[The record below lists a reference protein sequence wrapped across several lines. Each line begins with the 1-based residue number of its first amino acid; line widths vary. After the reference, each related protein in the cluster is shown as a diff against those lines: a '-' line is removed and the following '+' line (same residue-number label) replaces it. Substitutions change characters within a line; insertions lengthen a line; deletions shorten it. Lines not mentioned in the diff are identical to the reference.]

1 MQLLLAL
8 LMLMRLLV
16 TAQVLLLRVFRGN
29 LAENLM
35 GQDNNPKTITIND
48 VEYDAT
54 TFTDEQVILTN
65 HCLDLD
71 RKISNMNFQLQQ
83 LQVGKDSFLKM
94 LTESLE
100 TVEVV
105 SD

>member
-1 MQLLLAL
+1 MSKDTNKSQ
-8 LMLMRLLV
+8 M
-16 TAQVLLLRVFRGN
+16 
-29 LAENLM
+29 
-35 GQDNNPKTITIND
+35 ITID
-48 VEYDAT
+48 GVEHDTA
-54 TFTDEQVILTN
+54 TFTEEQIAMTN

>member
-1 MQLLLAL
+1 MSK
-8 LMLMRLLV
+8 
-16 TAQVLLLRVFRGN
+16 
-29 LAENLM
+29 
-35 GQDNNPKTITIND
+35 DNKSQMITIND

-54 TFTDEQVILTN
+54 TFTEEQVVLTN

-71 RKISNMNFQLQQ
+71 KKIGNMNFQLQQ

-100 TVEVV
+100 TVDDSFERQP
-105 SD
+105 D

>member
-1 MQLLLAL
+1 
-8 LMLMRLLV
+8 
-16 TAQVLLLRVFRGN
+16 
-29 LAENLM
+29 M
-35 GQDNNPKTITIND
+35 GKDNKPQMITIND

-54 TFTDEQVILTN
+54 TFTDEQVIFTN

-71 RKISNMNFQLQQ
+71 KKIGNINFQLQQ

-100 TVEVV
+100 PVAE
-105 SD
+105 

>member
-1 MQLLLAL
+1 
-8 LMLMRLLV
+8 
-16 TAQVLLLRVFRGN
+16 
-29 LAENLM
+29 M
-35 GQDNNPKTITIND
+35 GKDNKPQMITIND

-54 TFTDEQVILTN
+54 TFTDEQVIFTN

-83 LQVGKDSFLKM
+83 LQVGKDSFLRM

-100 TVEVV
+100 TVDE
-105 SD
+105 SFERQLD

>member
-1 MQLLLAL
+1 MSK
-8 LMLMRLLV
+8 
-16 TAQVLLLRVFRGN
+16 
-29 LAENLM
+29 
-35 GQDNNPKTITIND
+35 DNKPQMITIND
-48 VEYDAT
+48 VEYDTAN
-54 TFTDEQVILTN
+54 FTEEQIVMTN

-71 RKISNMNFQLQQ
+71 RKISNMNFQTQQ

-100 TVEVV
+100 TVEIV

>member
-1 MQLLLAL
+1 MSK
-8 LMLMRLLV
+8 
-16 TAQVLLLRVFRGN
+16 
-29 LAENLM
+29 
-35 GQDNNPKTITIND
+35 DNKSQMITIND
-48 VEYDAT
+48 VEYDTA
-54 TFTDEQVILTN
+54 TFTEEQIVMTN

-100 TVEVV
+100 TAEIVEE
-105 SD
+105 

>member
-1 MQLLLAL
+1 
-8 LMLMRLLV
+8 
-16 TAQVLLLRVFRGN
+16 
-29 LAENLM
+29 M
-35 GQDNNPKTITIND
+35 GKDNNPQMITIND
-48 VEYDAT
+48 VEHDTAT
-54 TFTDEQVILTN
+54 FAEEQVVLTN

-100 TVEVV
+100 AVE
-105 SD
+105 SPID